1 MTNNC
6 FINLPVLV
14 ADRETLWSNTM
25 TFELI
30 AQARTLQGTGAS
42 RRLRR
47 AGNVPGIVYGGEAA
61 PQSIEVEHND
71 LLLKLK
77 KEAFHSTI
85 INLVLD
91 GKKQQVLLR
100 DTQVHAYRPLV
111 LHVDFQRVDA
121 THELHVKV
129 PLHFIN
135 EEVAPGV
142 KLGGGLVNHVTTEVD
157 VQCLAKDLPEFIEV
171 DLSALKI
178 GDSIH
183 LSQLKLPKGVKLVH
197 HSADDS
203 VVVGI
208 VGKGGASE
216 EAAEGEAAAE

>member
-1 MTNNC
+1 
-6 FINLPVLV
+6 
-14 ADRETLWSNTM
+14 M

-47 AGNVPGIVYGGEAA
+47 AAKVPGIVYGAGVAA
-61 PQSIEVEHND
+61 QSIEVEHND

-85 INLVLD
+85 INLVVD
-91 GKKQQVLLR
+91 GKKEQVLLR

-121 THELHVKV
+121 NHELHIKV
-129 PLHFIN
+129 PLHFVN
-135 EEVAPGV
+135 DEVAPGV
-142 KLGGGLVNHVTTEVD
+142 KLGGLVNHVITEVD
-157 VQCLAKDLPEFIEV
+157 IHCLVKDLPEFIEV
-171 DLSALKI
+171 DLSALMI

-183 LSQLKLPKGVKLVH
+183 LSQLNLPQGVKLVPQ
-197 HSADDS
+197 ATDA
-203 VVVGI
+203 VVVGV
-208 VGKGGASE
+208 VGKGGAGD
-216 EAAEGEAAAE
+216 AAEDEEVAAAAPVAAPAAE

>member
-1 MTNNC
+1 
-6 FINLPVLV
+6 
-14 ADRETLWSNTM
+14 M

-47 AGNVPGIVYGGEAA
+47 AGKVPAIIYGGEAA
-61 PQSIEVEHND
+61 PQAIEVDHNE
-71 LLLKLK
+71 LLLNLK
-77 KEAFHSTI
+77 KEAFHASI
-85 INLVLD
+85 LNIVVE

-100 DTQVHAYRPLV
+100 DTQRHAYKPLI

-121 THELHVKV
+121 THEIHVKV

-142 KLGGGLVNHVTTEVD
+142 KLNGGLVNHVMTEVD
-157 VQCLAKDLPEFIEV
+157 VHCLAADLPGFIEV
-171 DLSALKI
+171 DLGALKI

-183 LSQLKLPKGVKLVH
+183 LSQLQLPKGVKLVAH
-197 HSADDS
+197 ATDD
-203 VVVGI
+203 VVVGV
-208 VGKGGASE
+208 VGKGGSS
-216 EAAEGEAAAE
+216 EAAEEGEAAAE

>member
-1 MTNNC
+1 MQ
-6 FINLPVLV
+6 
-14 ADRETLWSNTM
+14 
-25 TFELI
+25 FELN

-42 RRLRR
+42 RRLRH
-47 AGNVPGIVYGGEAA
+47 AAKVPGIVYGGEAA
-61 PQSIEVEHND
+61 PQSIEVDHND

-77 KEAFHSTI
+77 KEAFHSSI
-85 INLVLD
+85 INLIVD
-91 GKKQQVLLR
+91 GKKEQVLLR
-100 DTQVHAYRPLV
+100 DTQVHAYKPLV

-142 KLGGGLVNHVTTEVD
+142 KLNGGLVNHVMTEVD
-157 VQCLAKDLPEFIEV
+157 VQCLAGDLPEFIEV
-171 DLSALKI
+171 DLSALKV

-183 LSQLKLPKGVKLVH
+183 LSQLKLPKGVKVVH
-197 HSADDS
+197 HNADDS

-208 VGKGGASE
+208 VGKGGSSE
-216 EAAEGEAAAE
+216 EAAAGEAAAE